1 MRRRKL
7 LQFAG
12 VGVLALGPIRLWAIP
27 AAPPRTK
34 FVVVLLRG
42 GYDAASLLVPYNS
55 AFYYESRPNIA
66 IPRPGSGSPDAALAL
81 DSYWGL
87 HPALKDSVYPLYQ
100 QRQALFVP
108 YAGSQD
114 QSRSHFHAQDIVE
127 LGQGYG
133 GRLDY
138 GSGFLN
144 RLVEVLGR
152 ASGLGGVS
160 FTDNLPLVFKGNA
173 SVANLAVK
181 GEAKN
186 PFNERQ
192 TELLE
197 KMYQGTNLARDVH
210 EGLETRRQM
219 SGELQQEMVDSARG
233 AVNAKGFEQQA
244 RRMARLMRDNPAYA
258 VGFVDVGGWD
268 THVHQGAARG
278 ALSDRLGSLGEGL
291 AGFAQEMGKTWDDTV
306 VVVLSEF
313 GRTFHENGDRG
324 TDHGHGSV
332 IWILGGGIAGGRTA
346 GEQVGVSAGTLFQN
360 RDFAV
365 LNEYRSLVGYVVA
378 RLYALSSSDIGHIF
392 PGASPGRYSFL

>member
-1 MRRRKL
+1 MRRREV
-7 LQFAG
+7 LQLAG
-12 VGVLALGPIRLWAIP
+12 VGVLALGPIRLWAV
-27 AAPPRTK
+27 PPPPSRARL
-34 FVVVLLRG
+34 VIVLLRG
-42 GYDAASLLVPYNS
+42 GYDAASLLIPYNS
-55 AFYYESRPNIA
+55 VFYYESRPNIA
-66 IPRPGSGSPDAALAL
+66 ISRPGSGSPDAALAL

-100 QRQALFVP
+100 RRQALFVP
-108 YAGSQD
+108 YGGSQD

-144 RLVEVLGR
+144 RLVEVLARGG
-152 ASGLGGVS
+152 SLGGVS

-173 SVANLAVK
+173 TVANLAVK

-186 PFNERQ
+186 PFNQRQ
-192 TELLE
+192 TEVLE
-197 KMYQGTNLARDVH
+197 KMYQGTNLGRDVH

-233 AVNAKGFEQQA
+233 AVNAKGFEQEA
-244 RRMARLMRDNPAYA
+244 RRMARLMRDNPSYA

-268 THVHQGAARG
+268 THVRQGAARG

-291 AGFAQEMGKTWDDTV
+291 AGLAQEMGKAWDDTV

-313 GRTFHENGDRG
+313 GRTFRENGDRG

-332 IWILGGGIAGGRTA
+332 IWILGGGIDGGRIA

-360 RDFAV
+360 RDFVV
-365 LNEYRSLVGYVVA
+365 LNEYRSLLGYVVA
-378 RLYALSSSDIGHIF
+378 RLYALNSSDISHIF
-392 PGASPGRYSFL
+392 PGAALGRYAFL